1 MIYILRMNVK
11 KCFPSNR
18 NQTVIKYYKKTIEIY
33 IKLCRID
40 NITEKFMSGNDECK
54 VFSSYHLSE
63 YSFVLRLSA

>member
-40 NITEKFMSGNDECK
+40 NITEKIMSGNDERK
-54 VFSSYHLSE
+54 VFSSYQQMI
-63 YSFVLRLSA
+63 FPFRV

>member
-40 NITEKFMSGNDECK
+40 NITEKIMSA
-54 VFSSYHLSE
+54 
-63 YSFVLRLSA
+63 RQ